1 MISANKILAIRPDA
15 IGDGLLIT
23 PALSLLKQKFPAAQ
37 ITVLARGYSR
47 AVFDRNPV
55 VSEVI
60 EEIGDRKFD
69 LSIHFYNELP
79 YALAARKAGIKYRLG
94 DPAKPL
100 LRPFYNL
107 KSDRRWSDLTLHEV
121 EHNILLLK
129 PLGIDLPETP
139 PPLQLGVTPH
149 PRGNTVGIHL
159 GTGRGNRAWLPERFA
174 RVADHLAEK
183 GARVVLTGSAKEI
196 EAANKILS
204 LCKSRPMNM
213 VNKTTLPELIDLIA
227 TYSMYIG
234 VDTGPLHIA
243 AALKVP
249 LVAIF
254 PSKFVKPSEWGP
266 WQTRHVIVRKASQ
279 CRQRCL
285 PADCPFDDCLKEITV
300 EDVIEGIETISTGG
314 GNLNLAEA
322 RLDWFKRSA
331 NILTNRDEIV
341 RELSLNGFNAVK
353 LENTLSL
360 RGLMRQ
366 ITREDINIIHW
377 VGHASS
383 PALILARWL
392 SIPQTPI
399 PPLLL
404 SEKERR
410 DFSASTLLGYYI
422 GRFKGRNY
430 L

>member
-1 MISANKILAIRPDA
+1 MISVNKILAIRPDA

-23 PALSLLKQKFPAAQ
+23 PALSLLKQKFPASE

-47 AVFDRNPV
+47 AVFARNLE

-60 EEIGDRKFD
+60 EEIGDHKFD

-79 YALAARKAGIKYRLG
+79 YVLAARKAGIKYRLG
-94 DPAKPL
+94 DTAKPL

-139 PPLQLGVTPH
+139 PPLQLGVK
-149 PRGNTVGIHL
+149 PRPQGNTIGIHL

-183 GARVVLTGSAKEI
+183 GARVVLTGSGKEI
-196 EAANKILS
+196 DAANKILS
-204 LCKSRPMNM
+204 LCRSHPVNM

-243 AALKVP
+243 AALKIP
-249 LVAIF
+249 TVAIF

-279 CRQRCL
+279 CRQKCL

-300 EDVIEGIETISTGG
+300 EDVIEGIETIRAGG

-341 RELSLNGFNAVK
+341 RELSYNGFNAVK
-353 LENTLSL
+353 LENALSL
-360 RGLMRQ
+360 RGLLRQ
-366 ITREDINIIHW
+366 ITLEDINIIHW

-383 PALILARWL
+383 PALILARL
-392 SIPQTPI
+392 FSIPQTPI
-399 PPLLL
+399 PPLLI